1 MLVVTAISA
10 KGGSGKTTLIQM
22 LASAMLARGRRVHV
36 MDADADKQILEWE
49 SKSAR
54 ADFGDLPRLP
64 WPTGLTVADAPETVE
79 GLYHALDGFEA
90 EGVDLVLIDTRPG
103 EHPDTET
110 LALACDMIL
119 VPAVPV
125 QSDFVA
131 ALKTLTWVMRMIETL
146 GPDDPAPLFSAVLMN
161 ADKRA
166 IDFVTAGD
174 DFERDAARRRVH
186 RQDLEVFE
194 VISTLPL
201 LPTPVPHLTA
211 IQRMPLTGPLGYVRD
226 IYEQDLRHRLQAGH
240 LSSALALC
248 SEILGDIEA
257 VVDAA
262 NG

>member
-79 GLYHALDGFEA
+79 GLYHALDSFEA
-90 EGVDLVLIDTRPG
+90 EGIDLVLIDTRPG

-119 VPAVPV
+119 VPPC
-125 QSDFVA
+125 
-131 ALKTLTWVMRMIETL
+131 RY
-146 GPDDPAPLFSAVLMN
+146 N
-161 ADKRA
+161 R
-166 IDFVTAGD
+166 
-174 DFERDAARRRVH
+174 
-186 RQDLEVFE
+186 
-194 VISTLPL
+194 ISWRP
-201 LPTPVPHLTA
+201 
-211 IQRMPLTGPLGYVRD
+211 
-226 IYEQDLRHRLQAGH
+226 
-240 LSSALALC
+240 
-248 SEILGDIEA
+248 
-257 VVDAA
+257 
-262 NG
+262 

>member
-22 LASAMLARGRRVHV
+22 LASAMLARNKHVHV
-36 MDADADKQILEWE
+36 MDADADKQILEWH
-49 SKSAR
+49 SKSAA

-64 WPTGLTVADAPETVE
+64 WPERLTVTDAPATVE
-79 GLYHALDGFEA
+79 DLYAALDRFEA
-90 EGVDLVLIDTRPG
+90 DGVDLVLIDTRPG

-131 ALKTLTWVMRMIETL
+131 ALKTLTWAIRMIETL
-146 GPDDPAPLFSAVLMN
+146 GPDDPTPLFTAVLMN

-166 IDFVTAGD
+166 IDFVTAA
-174 DFERDAARRRVH
+174 DALSRARARSKVH

-201 LPTPVPHLTA
+201 LSTPVPHLTA

-226 IYEQDLRHRLQAGH
+226 IYNQNLRHRLQAGY
-240 LSSALALC
+240 LTSALDLC
-248 SEILGDIEA
+248 EEVLRDIEA
-257 VVDAA
+257 MVEAA
-262 NG
+262 NA